1 MQTSE
6 QAGAPAP
13 DSRSIES
20 RIGDWLSS
28 PSKPAQKSQG
38 IQLEQRQP
46 NTVKDNV
53 IADQQP
59 DQVPEP
65 TEATSTEGEPQDE
78 PEATAPAFEEVEYE
92 GETYQVPPK
101 LKEAIIRHSDYT
113 KKTQE
118 VANER
123 KLIEQQQA
131 QMRVAQ
137 LQSQFE
143 QTVATERQQIQ
154 MLDYLLAER
163 SKANWAQMST
173 DEIVRAKL
181 ELDGFKEQ
189 RAALEGEIGKKQQA
203 HMAEFQKAVRTAQ
216 EQAAATLKQR
226 IPQWSEA
233 TAKETRDWALSN
245 GFTSE
250 EVASIYDPR
259 HAEVLWK
266 ASQYDKARSSAQP
279 AVAAAKAAK
288 VGSSNPMPQSVRD
301 KLSFRKA
308 VAKTEGNPHERR
320 NLVEQRIA
328 GIFGKK

>member
-20 RIGDWLSS
+20 RIGDWLSG
-28 PSKPAQKSQG
+28 PEPELKNAQPKEPQ
-38 IQLEQRQP
+38 QRQAP
-46 NTVKDNV
+46 Q
-53 IADQQP
+53 QQP
-59 DQVPEP
+59 DQVPEAP
-65 TEATSTEGEPQDE
+65 EATSAEGEPQGE
-78 PEATAPAFEEVEYE
+78 PEATAPTFEEVEYE

-123 KLIEQQQA
+123 KLIEQQQS

-143 QTVATERQQIQ
+143 QTVATERQQIG
-154 MLDYLLAER
+154 MLDYLLEEH
-163 SKANWAQMST
+163 SKQDWASMST
-173 DEIVRAKL
+173 DEIVRARLKI
-181 ELDGFKEQ
+181 EHFEKQ
-189 RAALEGEIGKKQQA
+189 RKGIEAEIGKKQQA
-203 HMAEFQKAVRTAQ
+203 YAAEFQKAVKDAQ
-216 EQAAATLKQR
+216 EKAAATLKQR
-226 IPQWSEA
+226 IPQWSET
-233 TAKETRDWALSN
+233 TAKETRDWALAN

-279 AVAAAKAAK
+279 AVAQAKAAK
-288 VGSSNPMPQSVRD
+288 VSGSNPMPQEVRD
-301 KLSFRKA
+301 KLAFRKA
-308 VAKTEGNPHERR
+308 VAKTEGKPQEQRR
-320 NLVEQRIA
+320 LVEQRIH
-328 GIFGKK
+328 GIFGKR